1 MSNRYLGHTTTYSL
15 FELMDY
21 GSIVAKDEDMQIILT
36 INGAYYNG
44 FMYVGDGAWISINDV
59 WAPAW
64 SQDEKSRGLYS
75 DSNSVR
81 LVNIQTEAEA
91 ILEKIRTIRDKELED
106 EDIDYVAEKA
116 TQEVMNN
123 D

>member
-1 MSNRYLGHTTTYSL
+1 MSSRYLGMTTTYSL

-21 GSIVAKDEDMQIILT
+21 GSIVAKCEDMQIILT

-44 FMYVGDGAWISINDV
+44 FMYVGEGEWISINDV

-81 LVNIQTEAEA
+81 LINIQDEAEA

-106 EDIDYVAEKA
+106 EDIDYAVEKNQAEVVK
-116 TQEVMNN
+116 E
-123 D
+123 

>member
-1 MSNRYLGHTTTYSL
+1 MSNRYLGMTTTYSL

-21 GSIVAKDEDMQIILT
+21 GSIVAKCEDMQIILT

-44 FMYVGDGAWISINDV
+44 FMYVGEGQWISINDV

-81 LVNIQTEAEA
+81 LINIQTEAEA
-91 ILEKIRTIRDKELED
+91 ILEEIRTIRDKELED
-106 EDIDYVAEKA
+106 EDIDYVAEKNMK
-116 TQEVMNN
+116 EVVKE
-123 D
+123 